1 MMDELERQALESD
14 FEKRMYQIYR
24 DAAKVKYFA
33 GYFHGMLQDRGGL
46 ATAQHCLGSQTDGFT
61 TLWELGKLDLSVEFV
76 VLQPRWAPLFTDDE
90 RATARRR
97 LLDAKASELVAKA
110 EATA

>member
-1 MMDELERQALESD
+1 MDELERQALEAD
-14 FEKRMYQIYR
+14 FETRMYETYR

-61 TLWELGKLDLSVEFV
+61 TLWELGKLELSVEFV
-76 VLQPRWAPLFTDDE
+76 ALQPRWAPLFTKDE
-90 RATARRR
+90 RATARQR
-97 LLDAKASELVAKA
+97 LLDAKMPDLVARA
-110 EATA
+110 EAMP